1 MHGAMDTFRTMIRW
15 GSFVFLFL
23 SFATSSALLYGPVSG
38 VVRTVFSSNVLLS
51 ILDQAGR

>member
-1 MHGAMDTFRTMIRW
+1 MDTFRTMIRW

-38 VVRTVFSSNVLLS
+38 AVRTVFSSSVLLS
-51 ILDQAGR
+51 ILDQTGR